1 VWCKKLWYSI
11 KNKKARQN
19 SRINFSPNKKKKIV
33 KLQETK
39 DIVKRNYLR
48 ATIKINTMYETLNTI
63 KEEMVEISNKNLS
76 QILENSNVPNCQKD
90 LIFEIFKASKVVN
103 SKNRKYSENWI
114 LLCLLFQ
121 LR

>member
-1 VWCKKLWYSI
+1 LWCKRLWYGI

-19 SRINFSPNKKKKIV
+19 SRIYFSPNKKKKIV
-33 KLQETK
+33 KLQTTK
-39 DIVKRNYLR
+39 DIVKKNYLR

-63 KEEMVEISNKNLS
+63 IEEMVEISNKNLS
-76 QILENSNVPNCQKD
+76 QILENSNVSNCQKD

-103 SKNRKYSENWI
+103 SKNRKYSENWK

-121 LR
+121 IK

>member
-1 VWCKKLWYSI
+1 MWCKKLWYSI